1 MSTAY
6 HPQTD
11 GQTER
16 VNQCLEAYLRCFV
29 HFCPTKWKE
38 WLSLAE
44 FWYNTS
50 YHSSLGKT
58 PFEVLYGQKP
68 RHLGI
73 DVVESCAVPDLQM
86 WLKDRKLMVQLLQQ
100 HLARVQLR
108 QKQQADKNRT
118 ERSFLVG
125 DMVFLKIQPYVQSSL
140 QKRANHKLTFKYFGP
155 YKIVQ
160 KIGAVAYRLQLPA
173 YSSVHPVFHVSLLK
187 RAVGANYQVSSQL
200 PDFNDDVQVPVKV
213 LYRRVYD
220 KDDVSRHQI
229 LVQWSAW
236 PPSLATWEFEDD
248 MKHRFPDAPDWGQ
261 AVSKGRGDVTGPSA
275 SAQSTTASPSSPAQ
289 TPRRRQ
295 PNPKYSG
302 PNWVRA

>member
-1 MSTAY
+1 
-6 HPQTD
+6 
-11 GQTER
+11 
-16 VNQCLEAYLRCFV
+16 
-29 HFCPTKWKE
+29 
-38 WLSLAE
+38 
-44 FWYNTS
+44 
-50 YHSSLGKT
+50 
-58 PFEVLYGQKP
+58 
-68 RHLGI
+68 
-73 DVVESCAVPDLQM
+73 
-86 WLKDRKLMVQLLQQ
+86 MVQLLQQ

-213 LYRRVYD
+213 LDRRVYD

-261 AVSKGRGDVTGPSA
+261 AVSKGRRDVTGPSA